1 MPKPK
6 KVKQEKVKIK
16 QEAEEAIAEV
26 GVEIPKVDQDKKELE
41 DLYELMKK
49 LGINSI
55 GDVEV
60 RLSRY

>member
-6 KVKQEKVKIK
+6 KVEIQ
-16 QEAEEAIAEV
+16 QEAEDV
-26 GVEIPKVDQDKKELE
+26 TVEIPEDSDKQELVE
-41 DLYELMKK
+41 LYATMKK

-60 RLSRY
+60 KLSKYNK